1 MIIVCQ
7 NRITAIQSHDLSK
20 GCYRVYI
27 SFLFI
32 IQMKKIVGI
41 SFSECSIFLNLSV
54 THCYSEET
62 RIIVIQNNDLNKLM
76 FPLALLTSYR
86 TFNILYTSTSE
97 FFLYHSH
104 MNKHPTTLHLVFF
117 AYRYGVAP
125 DDKDEVLSKK
135 YIKI

>member
-1 MIIVCQ
+1 MNNDYCVS
-7 NRITAIQSHDLSK
+7 SHDLSK

-27 SFLFI
+27 YFLFI
-32 IQMKKIVGI
+32 IQMKKSLEFLSQNVL

-86 TFNILYTSTSE
+86 TFNILYISISE

-104 MNKHPTTLHLVFF
+104 MNKHPTTLHFLVFF
-117 AYRYGVAP
+117 AYGVAP
-125 DDKDEVLSKK
+125 DKDEVLSKK